1 MQGLFSLLWITKK
14 FGQKLDK
21 FHISLLTRKKK
32 FEQRINRYPKYN
44 YFAKNKSTL
53 LEKLLHIFDFEK
65 TIINA
70 EKFIFPEIKI
80 IGCLFHFNNALWRW
94 AHANKLGNK
103 EVIDKTSIVIDKVVA
118 LCWKP
123 TMIQKTIQDLK
134 IQNSSNKDLVNFLNY
149 VTEQY
154 GKYFEDGILDYTDS
168 ATESSKLLLGELS

>member
-80 IGCLFHFNNALWRW
+80 IGCLFHFKNAL
-94 AHANKLGNK
+94 
-103 EVIDKTSIVIDKVVA
+103 
-118 LCWKP
+118 
-123 TMIQKTIQDLK
+123 
-134 IQNSSNKDLVNFLNY
+134 
-149 VTEQY
+149 
-154 GKYFEDGILDYTDS
+154 
-168 ATESSKLLLGELS
+168 